1 MGTSVTVLLKMEEI
15 IYSQPE
21 EIHFLY
27 DDEAIV
33 NISKSSGHNFMSLTK
48 EAIDNSLESGAD
60 RVDISVLE
68 NEEYDL
74 IVQDDGL
81 GMSYEE
87 VKTKFFKCGTSNNSG
102 KNIGIHAGFG
112 AKDAIVA
119 CVRGQKESKMV
130 LYTHKEGCVPV
141 KAVWSF
147 TTDENGVL
155 HFGKMTI
162 EHYDDSKDPKP
173 LSIGTKIGI
182 TKANAQR
189 EDAKGLLCFIGEV
202 YNKELSRDKVIT
214 VNGTF
219 CKPYD
224 PLYWNVDCPNDES
237 WTYTEG
243 LKRNDSKRRIM
254 YADGKERDCMKYE
267 AKVNLNV
274 YNDKGTA
281 TLRVRS
287 FMNTSNYLGENGLLH
302 PNDID
307 EDGKNLVMTPLRS
320 GVYLYVDGILIFHRE
335 GGWTPYVNR
344 KWHNTCQSIRI
355 EMDLPSS
362 VAKHLDFNINKS
374 KGISNFGSSLPL
386 RELRSRALEIL
397 EIFIQMCVNKNENEA
412 EKNENSYEVVKKVD
426 DVTEIR
432 FTTDAGEGLSPDKFA
447 DFSDDG
453 LHVTYNLKSDAATY
467 MRKKPTAKNKF
478 KCSADLCSEVYA
490 MVVKSLSDC
499 KSIELVP
506 DGDLSIKDN
515 MRMAKDRTLEE
526 VGRVFRAHFS
536 EIKL

>member
-33 NISKSSGHNFMSLTK
+33 NVSKSSGHNFMSLTK

-87 VKTKFFKCGTSNNSG
+87 VKTKSFKCGTRNNSG

-141 KAVWSF
+141 KAVWPF

-526 VGRVFRAHFS
+526 VGRLFRAHFS